1 MNCSLPDGKPGN
13 QEQEKAHLEKAQEF
27 GYKPWLLKQL
37 SPRPL
42 TDQQHDVLL
51 DGLAQR
57 RPGFDEQLQLRVQ
70 VALFTSALSLKLSPV
85 DPQLL

>member
-1 MNCSLPDGKPGN
+1 VNCSLPDGKPGN

-57 RPGFDEQLQLRVQ
+57 RPTQE
-70 VALFTSALSLKLSPV
+70 ASWFTPTLT
-85 DPQLL
+85 LLC